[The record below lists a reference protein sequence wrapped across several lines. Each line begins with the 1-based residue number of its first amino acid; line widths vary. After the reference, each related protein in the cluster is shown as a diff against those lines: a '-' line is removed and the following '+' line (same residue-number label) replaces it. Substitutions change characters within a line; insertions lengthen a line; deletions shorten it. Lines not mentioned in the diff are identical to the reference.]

1 MNIYLYAGLEEVEVD
16 NRESLLNAL
25 RSLSE
30 YDNDFNGENGIDYL
44 WEEAN
49 GFESNME
56 YLVNE
61 VKDIED
67 DEECVNTFFEEWLNH
82 DKYYDEWNISVI
94 ADEKKRVKAISL
106 AALEVVKE
114 RMY

>member
-1 MNIYLYAGLEEVEVD
+1 MLNINLYTGLEEVKLG

-25 RSLSE
+25 RGLSE
-30 YDNDFNGENGIDYL
+30 FDNDFNGENGDDYL

-61 VKDIED
+61 VKNIED

-82 DKYYDEWNISVI
+82 DKYYDEWNVSVI
-94 ADEKKRVKAISL
+94 TDEKKKVKAISL
-106 AALEVVKE
+106 AAIGS
-114 RMY
+114 Y